1 MSLRREAKL
10 SARLTCLPTS
20 QDKRRNRAEVAA
32 CIKEVTDEGEKLDA
46 NQPGVTGTCN
56 EQIRPAP
63 NGERTDDIERNQ

>member
-32 CIKEVTDEGEKLDA
+32 GINEVTDEGEKLDA
-46 NQPGVTGTCN
+46 NQPGVTGTCD
-56 EQIRPAP
+56 EKIRPAP
-63 NGERTDDIERNQ
+63 NGDRTDDIERNQ